1 MTKQSKERT
10 HSLQYVRISEKAML
24 AISFVAVSSHV
35 SVILFLQKKYILC
48 STISLS

>member
-10 HSLQYVRISEKAML
+10 PSLQYVYISEKAML
-24 AISFVAVSSHV
+24 AMSFVVVPIHV
-35 SVILFLQKKYILC
+35 LVLLFFKKDILC